1 MLVGTLVET
10 WELINPF
17 PILAMTGKDQREN
30 MLVKALKCFSIY
42 SNGKQILNTDT
53 GKGHLNSLSG
63 IRSIS
68 MCWIIYGHLYL
79 IANSLSS
86 QGYIEN
92 RMDVREVIHIDLAI
106 NFPIFAYKINIYFF
120 IICSSV
126 GVKVDGTM
134 KS

>member
-1 MLVGTLVET
+1 M
-10 WELINPF
+10 
-17 PILAMTGKDQREN
+17 
-30 MLVKALKCFSIY
+30 
-42 SNGKQILNTDT
+42 
-53 GKGHLNSLSG
+53 NSLSG